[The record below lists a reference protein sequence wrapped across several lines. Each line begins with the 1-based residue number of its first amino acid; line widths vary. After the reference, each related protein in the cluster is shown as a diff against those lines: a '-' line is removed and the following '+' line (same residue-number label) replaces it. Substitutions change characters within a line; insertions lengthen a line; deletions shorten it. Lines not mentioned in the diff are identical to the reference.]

1 MKSDP
6 VNLKFSQKYINEIK
20 LCLNCQL
27 HDCSIGDCPHLIPDE
42 TKARIKYRE
51 KELERKRK
59 TCRKKNLK
67 QKMNK
72 GDKA

>member
-1 MKSDP
+1 MRLDP
-6 VNLKFSQKYINEIK
+6 VNLRFNKKYIDEIK
-20 LCLNCQL
+20 LCLNCPL
-27 HDCSIGDCPHLIPDE
+27 HDCSSSYCPYLIPDE

-59 TCRKKNLK
+59 RYRKKKLE

>member
-6 VNLKFSQKYINEIK
+6 VNLKFSQKYIDEIK
-20 LCLNCQL
+20 LCLACRL
-27 HDCSIGDCPHLIPDE
+27 HDCSISYCPHLIPDE
-42 TKARIKYRE
+42 AKARTKYRE
-51 KELERKRK
+51 K
-59 TCRKKNLK
+59 TLK